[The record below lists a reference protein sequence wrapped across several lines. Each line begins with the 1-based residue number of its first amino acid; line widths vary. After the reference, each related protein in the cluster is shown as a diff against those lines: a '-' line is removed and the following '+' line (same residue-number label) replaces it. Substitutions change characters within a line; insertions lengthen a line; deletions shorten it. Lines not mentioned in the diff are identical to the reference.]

1 MIYQYTDLPITYEQQ
16 QKHEYNELWNKA
28 QCHLLNLRRGLKD
41 ANDHAH
47 NQDPEKQR
55 TRDERSNPECLFAE
69 CYYVAN
75 HHIEKL
81 AVSDCIMSIQPS
93 AKTNSMSLNG
103 IEIIMGESIIM
114 PIDIST
120 LATTRSIIT
129 NGM

>member
-1 MIYQYTDLPITYEQQ
+1 MIYQQADLPITYKQQ
-16 QKHEYNELWNKA
+16 QKHEHNELGNKA
-28 QCHLLNLRRGLKD
+28 QCHLLNRCRGLKNT
-41 ANDHAH
+41 NDHTH
-47 NQDPEKQR
+47 NQDAEKQR
-55 TRDERSNPECLFAE
+55 TRDERSNPERLLAE

-75 HHIEKL
+75 YHIEKL

-93 AKTNSMSLNG
+93 AKTKSMSLNG